1 PAPTPTPRP
10 IRLRPWL
17 QFGHALP
24 GDNAHY
30 RQLLFNHLSQDT
42 AVTLWGDSLRG
53 WPVRVVPTDTTAL
66 PGYANIITVTVHV
79 PNDPDHR
86 LDLERTRAAITSP
99 EPFTTTAYLVTITRR
114 QD

>member
-1 PAPTPTPRP
+1 MTNTNSGTLRRFLAALGLSAGMLAVALLAAGFSTGAAQAASTSAKGTDVLTTPAPTPTPRP

-42 AVTLWGDSLRG
+42 SVTLWGDSLRG
-53 WPVRVVPTDTTAL
+53 
-66 PGYANIITVTVHV
+66 
-79 PNDPDHR
+79 
-86 LDLERTRAAITSP
+86 
-99 EPFTTTAYLVTITRR
+99 
-114 QD
+114 